1 MEDLEA
7 FMLEEK
13 EELVE
18 YIASPKFKAKEGK
31 IIPWKIKSIPADE
44 NQKIRKDCYFNVPV
58 TGKKGRFTKD
68 FNAQKYLV
76 ILATECVVYPD
87 LQNAK
92 LQDFY
97 KVQGVEQL
105 LGKLLKPGEYDD
117 LMEKIQE
124 INGYSLEDKV
134 EEAKN

>member
-1 MEDLEA
+1 MENLEA
-7 FMLEEK
+7 FMIEEK
-13 EELVE
+13 EEIVD
-18 YIASPKFKAKEGK
+18 YIASSKFKDKEGNPV
-31 IIPWKIKSIPADE
+31 PWKIKSITADE
-44 NQKIRKDCYFNVPV
+44 NQRIRKDCYINIPIN
-58 TGKKGRFTKD
+58 GKRGR
-68 FNAQKYLV
+68 
-76 ILATECVVYPD
+76 CVVYPD

-97 KVQGVEQL
+97 KVKGVEQL

-124 INGYSLEDKV
+124 VNGYSLEEKV

>member
-1 MEDLEA
+1 MENLEA
-7 FMLEEK
+7 FMITETEEI
-13 EELVE
+13 VD
-18 YIASPKFKAKEGK
+18 YIASSKFKDKEGNPV
-31 IIPWKIKSIPADE
+31 PWKIKSITADE
-44 NQKIRKDCYFNVPV
+44 NQRIRKDCYINIPIN
-58 TGKKGRFTKD
+58 GKRGRYTKD
-68 FNAQKYLV
+68 FNTQKYLV
-76 ILATECVVYPD
+76 LLATECVVYPD

-97 KVQGVEQL
+97 KVKGVEQL

-124 INGYSLEDKV
+124 VNGYSLEEKV

>member
-1 MEDLEA
+1 MNTL
-7 FMLEEK
+7 
-13 EELVE
+13 
-18 YIASPKFKAKEGK
+18 
-31 IIPWKIKSIPADE
+31 KIKSITADE
-44 NQKIRKDCYFNVPV
+44 NQRIRKDCYINIPIN
-58 TGKKGRFTKD
+58 GKRGRYTKD
-68 FNAQKYLV
+68 FNTQKYLV
-76 ILATECVVYPD
+76 LLATECVVYPD

-97 KVQGVEQL
+97 KVKGVEQL

-124 INGYSLEDKV
+124 VNGYSLEEKV